1 MDAAAK
7 KTFVT
12 ACSSSLVLLLLLLLL
27 ISPRQTF
34 PSPVQG
40 AGYGGGEGGQQQQ
53 QGPQPAERAIGLT
66 GFANLWDAVRT
77 WANLAWMNLRP
88 PDSMKNNGRSESSA
102 GEVVKE
108 AASRSF
114 ETSKEAVGQAAESAA
129 KTAEDAVRKSKE
141 KVKRTASVAGG
152 EPDAEL

>member
-12 ACSSSLVLLLLLLLL
+12 ACSSSLVLLLLLLL
-27 ISPRQTF
+27 ISPRLTF

-40 AGYGGGEGGQQQQ
+40 AGHGGGEGGQQQQ

-88 PDSMKNNGRSESSA
+88 PDSMSVFCFSESPSHRPCPLLSLFFGSSA
-102 GEVVKE
+102 Y
-108 AASRSF
+108 
-114 ETSKEAVGQAAESAA
+114 
-129 KTAEDAVRKSKE
+129 VRKVFDKSN
-141 KVKRTASVAGG
+141 
-152 EPDAEL
+152 